1 MKKTDYLDSP
11 TFCILPW
18 IHACVRTDESLKP
31 CCRYQYEEDDS
42 STVDMNDIKK
52 LGADAF
58 NEKYLKKLRQDM
70 LDGVKRVECTKCYQ
84 QEVATKGISD
94 RTSLRL
100 FLNERFA
107 AEMVDTY
114 TNKFDKVRYIEMS
127 VDNVCNLECKM
138 CDSKF
143 SSKLQLRDKHLG
155 KTAHKKL
162 EPSFEKFNDTDLSS
176 LVYVKILGGEPFIT
190 PNFAKFIDWL
200 ETKVNLE
207 NVAIE
212 IATNATKL
220 PNQKLIAKLSK
231 FNAMYINVSLDV
243 MDKANDYQRFGSD
256 YKEVFTNAQK
266 YEELFGNA
274 HVAFH
279 STISTLTANKL
290 ATSLDQLIQLHKYH
304 VSVDF
309 VRDPEHLSLLY
320 APRTLINWVLEKNKG
335 NSTAFKLLNTFVKG
349 NKYDKQKWNE
359 FIETSKK
366 LDIFYKTNLE
376 EYNPELANH
385 LKENNYGF

>member
-1 MKKTDYLDSP
+1 VKKTDYLDSS

-42 STVDMNDIKK
+42 STVDMNDIEKK
-52 LGADAF
+52 GANAL
-58 NEKYLKKLRQDM
+58 NETYLKKLRQDM
-70 LDGVKRVECTKCYQ
+70 LDGNKRPECKKCYI
-84 QEVATKGISD
+84 QEENTNILRD

-107 AEMVDTY
+107 DEMVDVY

-143 SSKLQLRDKHLG
+143 SSKLQLRDKYLG
-155 KTAHKKL
+155 NTAHKKL
-162 EPSFEKFNDTDLSS
+162 EPSFHKFNNTDLSE

-190 PNFAKFIDWL
+190 PNFIKFIEWL
-200 ETKVNLE
+200 ETRTDTKKIG
-207 NVAIE
+207 IE
-212 IATNATKL
+212 IATNATKM
-220 PNQKLIAKLSK
+220 PNKKLIDKLKK
-231 FNAMYINVSLDV
+231 FDALYINVSLDV
-243 MDKANDYQRFGSD
+243 MDKANDYQRFGSN
-256 YKEVFTNAQK
+256 YKEVFKHAQE
-266 YEELFGNA
+266 YEKIFANA

-290 ATSLDQLIQLHKYH
+290 ATSLDQLIKIHKYH

-320 APRTLINWVLEKNKG
+320 APKSLVNWILDKNKN
-335 NSTAFKLLNTFVKG
+335 NSTAYKLLNTFVKG
-349 NKYDKQKWNE
+349 NKYDADKWNE
-359 FIETSKK
+359 FIQTSKK
-366 LDIFYKTNLE
+366 LDVFYKTKLD
-376 EYNPELANH
+376 EYNPELADH
-385 LKENNYGF
+385 LKEHNYGF